1 MNFFRISIKNVK
13 NEPIRKELENRMTLS
28 ERDVIITDSYFE
40 EVYLFKYKI

>member
-1 MNFFRISIKNVK
+1 MN